1 MFSYSLPESQN
12 YSLWEFLI
20 KSSEAPKSEKS
31 ATETTNNSKRKNI
44 KKEINKSLKTI
55 IDKLRASRFEP
66 QGLRSAMVMANLK
79 FYLQNF

>member
-20 KSSEAPKSEKS
+20 KSSEAPKSGKS
-31 ATETTNNSKRKNI
+31 TTETTNNSKRKNI

-55 IDKLRASRFEP
+55 VDKLLASRFEP
-66 QGLRSAMVMANLK
+66 QGLRSAMVMVNLK
-79 FYLQNF
+79 FYLQNI

>member
-66 QGLRSAMVMANLK
+66 QGLRSAMVMVNLK
-79 FYLQNF
+79 FYLQNI

>member
-20 KSSEAPKSEKS
+20 KSSEAPKSGKS

-55 IDKLRASRFEP
+55 VDKLRASRFEP
-66 QGLRSAMVMANLK
+66 QGLRSAMVMVNLK
-79 FYLQNF
+79 FYLQNI